1 MQMLDVSW
9 EKFKAKI
16 VVKYFEKAEISKE
29 KQSKDLLDAYDPFK
43 DLQEQLESLPYI
55 TPSSFQKEPPLMIS
69 SLWINLSHQH

>member
-29 KQSKDLLDAYDPFK
+29 KQSKDLLDA
-43 DLQEQLESLPYI
+43 
-55 TPSSFQKEPPLMIS
+55 
-69 SLWINLSHQH
+69 